1 MPVLALETS
10 THWLSVAVG
19 DAAGWTTRDVEVGP
33 GHSGRILPLIQE
45 TLAEAGMS
53 LKQLDA
59 IAFGAGPGSFTGV
72 RIACSVAQGLALG
85 LASGAGL
92 PLVPVCSLLA
102 IAETMRTKHDIERV
116 CTVTDAR
123 MREVYAAAWHYRA
136 GAWHEMM
143 APMVARPEEAMACFR
158 KIIEVAESKNTWSI
172 AGDGLAVYPELG
184 STLYL
189 TSPWKIVGAN
199 LRPAAQALGALA
211 LAAWA
216 RGDVVTAA
224 EAVPLYVRQRVA
236 LTSAER
242 AAGEVL

>member
-1 MPVLALETS
+1 MSILALETS
-10 THWLSVAVG
+10 TQWLSVTVG
-19 DAAGWTTRDVEVGP
+19 DAAGWVTRDVEVGP
-33 GHSGRILPLIQE
+33 GHSGQILPLVQE
-45 TLAEAGMS
+45 TLAEAGVS
-53 LKQLDA
+53 LKLLDA

-85 LASGAGL
+85 AGV

-102 IAETMRTKHDIERV
+102 IAEAARMKFSIERV

-123 MREVYAAAWHYRA
+123 MREVYAAAWQYQA
-136 GAWHEMM
+136 GAWQEVMT
-143 APMVARPEEAMACFR
+143 PMVARPEEAIAYFR
-158 KIIEVAESKNTWSI
+158 KTIETEENKEAWSI
-172 AGDGLAVYPELG
+172 AGDGLVVYPELG
-184 STLYL
+184 SIL
-189 TSPWKIVGAN
+189 PWQIAAAET
-199 LRPAAQALGALA
+199 RPTAQAVGALA

-216 RGDVVTAA
+216 RGEAAAAA